1 LNLNKLSEQVQKI
14 MDTVDKASAQIE
26 DKKLAGMIKADALKM
41 RKGLTDLDLSK
52 IQEVADSLNKYN
64 DIQNKG

>member
-1 LNLNKLSEQVQKI
+1 MNLNKLSEQVQKI

-41 RKGLTDLDLSK
+41 RKGLADLDLSK

>member
-1 LNLNKLSEQVQKI
+1 MNLNKLSEQVQKI